1 MTLKCHKAALREL
14 DKLPS
19 KIRER
24 IISSVEEYYE
34 TEMGDVRHI
43 RGRIWALR
51 VGDYRIYYWKHGDDL
66 GVVGVDHRKSAYI
79 PERVEALKDRADQE
93 SKRDS

>member
-19 KIRER
+19 EIRER
-24 IISSVEEYYE
+24 IISSIENYYK
-34 TEMGDVRHI
+34 TERGDVRHI

-51 VGDYRIYYWKHGDDL
+51 VSDYRIYYWKHGDDL
-66 GVVGVDHRKSAYI
+66 GVIGVDHRKSAYI
-79 PERVEALKDRADQE
+79 PERVEALKDRVDQGEEKE
-93 SKRDS
+93 S

>member
-19 KIRER
+19 EVKER
-24 IISSVEEYYE
+24 IINGVEKYYK
-34 TEMGDVRHI
+34 TERGDVRHI

-51 VGDYRIYYWKHGDDL
+51 VGDYRVYYWKYNEDL
-66 GVVGVDHRKSAYI
+66 GVVGVDHRKSAYV
-79 PERVEALKDRADQE
+79 PERMDALKDRVNRETEKE
-93 SKRDS
+93 S